1 MRGENGDEVG
11 RGESAGLPALGEQ
24 PGLGLRVDLGATL
37 WVDLERSTQVLTGV

>member
-1 MRGENGDEVG
+1 METRWVG
-11 RGESAGLPALGEQ
+11 VSLQVWEQ